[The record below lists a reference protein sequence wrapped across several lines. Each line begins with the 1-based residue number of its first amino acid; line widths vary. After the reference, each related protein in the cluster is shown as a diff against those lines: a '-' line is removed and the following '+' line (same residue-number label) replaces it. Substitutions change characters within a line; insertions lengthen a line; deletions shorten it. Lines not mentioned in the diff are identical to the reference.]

1 MIEPF
6 LPSSRG
12 FSFAIGHGVSFFGGI
27 QNSPVDGC
35 SVASCDFG
43 VLAGEDEYT
52 PFYSSILLVVCYQV
66 KAVVFPVVMYGCE
79 SWTIT
84 KAES

>member
-1 MIEPF
+1 MIEP
-6 LPSSRG
+6 LLSSSWG

-35 SVASCDFG
+35 SAASCDFG

-52 PFYSSILLVVCYQV
+52 PFYSSILLVVCYHV

-79 SWTIT
+79 NWTIT